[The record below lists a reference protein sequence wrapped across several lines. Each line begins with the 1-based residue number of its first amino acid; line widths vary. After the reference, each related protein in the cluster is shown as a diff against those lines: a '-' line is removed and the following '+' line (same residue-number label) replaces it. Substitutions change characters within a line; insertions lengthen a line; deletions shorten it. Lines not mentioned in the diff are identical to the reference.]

1 MTPFWTKTLVRD
13 ALIAVGTSLL
23 VTVFCFIGPTIHTP
37 FLVGMLSALGL
48 GWLQPKK
55 GWLLAIEQTVLIAV
69 FYFAFNTFK
78 IMTPHDAEATQFTA
92 LLQFFPAFTGSFLGS
107 FIRKIF
113 K

>member
-1 MTPFWTKTLVRD
+1 MTLFWTKNLIRD
-13 ALIAVGTSLL
+13 VIITIGTSIL
-23 VTVFCFIGPTIHTP
+23 VTIFCFIGPTIHTP
-37 FLVGMLSALGL
+37 FFVGMLTALGL

-55 GWLLAIEQTVLIAV
+55 GWLLAIEQTVLIALFYLV
-69 FYFAFNTFK
+69 FDRLQL
-78 IMTPHDAEATQFTA
+78 MTSFDADATQFTA

>member
-1 MTPFWTKTLVRD
+1 MTLFWTKNLIRD
-13 ALIAVGTSLL
+13 VITTIGTSIL
-23 VTVFCFIGPTIHTP
+23 VTIFCFIGPTIHTP
-37 FLVGMLSALGL
+37 FLIGMLTALGL
-48 GWLQPKK
+48 GWLQPQK
-55 GWLLAIEQTVLIAV
+55 GWLLAIEQTVLIAM

-78 IMTPHDAEATQFTA
+78 IMTPLDAEATQFTA